1 MNNSNFK
8 ILNELQEGKIKFSFL
23 MSRPQSAQ
31 RDEAYYECFEVYK
44 DIEYPQILSLPLEK
58 NNRAMYIEEKL
69 LDKVLNYLADKLST
83 RESFKQHLKDF
94 EELEK
99 KYLKTASIFPTLKKD
114 KRELLSAFNE
124 FYSTMKGLADFAWA
138 PIAVEKILVPKLI
151 AKLKETHTNAD
162 EIYQSIAAPIKLN
175 QFQKMRID
183 ICEAFLN
190 KKNSEDVIEELVNKY
205 FWYNEYSY
213 VETLCDENY
222 FKNELAKLTE
232 EKAVEEKERIQNEI
246 AISIKNLNEFKSHI
260 KDEEINLLV
269 DVIVEYT
276 YLRTERV
283 DLLKKLQTPA
293 RRMYELIA
301 EILKEET
308 GMNWTRIEVVN
319 LINDEI
325 VSYLSGNSILNFE
338 EIQNRKGFL
347 FYKNLN
353 EEFIITDPDIITNV
367 TKALSSEVVKEIK
380 GSIAFKGIVQGRVS
394 LIYSKEDLGKV
405 EEGSI
410 LVARTTMP
418 DYIHAMEKA
427 LAFVTEEGG
436 ITSHAAIIARELKK
450 PCIVGTGKCMS
461 VLQDGDLVEVD
472 ANTGVVRKIS

>member
-1 MNNSNFK
+1 MNNTRLK
-8 ILNELQEGKIKFSFL
+8 ILNELQDGKIKFSFL
-23 MSRPQSAQ
+23 MSRPQSTQ

-44 DIEYPQILSLPLEK
+44 DLEYPQILSLPLEK

-69 LDKVLNYLADKLST
+69 LDKVLSYLADKLST
-83 RESFKQHLKDF
+83 RNSFNQHLKDF

-99 KYLKTASIFPTLKKD
+99 KYLETASIFPTLQKNKKD
-114 KRELLSAFNE
+114 LLNAFDK

-151 AKLKETHTNAD
+151 AKLKETYTDAD

-183 ICEAFLN
+183 VCNAILN
-190 KKNSEDVIEELVNKY
+190 EENEDYIIKDLVNKY

-222 FKNELAKLTE
+222 FKNELAKLTK
-232 EKAVEEKERIQNEI
+232 EKAIEEKERIQNEV
-246 AISIKNLNEFKSHI
+246 ATSIKKLNEFKSDI

-301 EILKEET
+301 EMLKEET

-325 VSYLSGNSILNFE
+325 TSYLSGDSILNFE
-338 EIQNRKGFL
+338 EIQARKEFL
-347 FYKNLN
+347 FYKSLD
-353 EEFIITDPDIITNV
+353 EEFIINDPKFIADIVKLLNNET
-367 TKALSSEVVKEIK
+367 AKEIK
-380 GSIAFKGIVQGRVS
+380 GSVAFKGIVQGRAS

-410 LVARTTMP
+410 LIARTTMP

-461 VLQDGDLVEVD
+461 ILQDGDLVEVD
-472 ANTGVVRKIS
+472 ANTGIVRKIS

>member
-1 MNNSNFK
+1 MNNLNFK

-23 MSRPQSAQ
+23 MSRPQSTQ
-31 RDEAYYECFEVYK
+31 RDEAYFACFEVYK

-69 LDKVLNYLADKLST
+69 LDKVLNYLADKLSN
-83 RESFKQHLKDF
+83 RDSFKQHLKDF

-99 KYLKTASIFPTLKKD
+99 KYLETASIFPSLQKNKKD
-114 KRELLSAFNE
+114 LLDAFNK

-151 AKLKETHTNAD
+151 AKLKETYTNAD

-183 ICEAFLN
+183 ICDAFIN
-190 KKNSEDVIEELVNKY
+190 DEDVIQDLVDKY

-222 FKNELAKLTE
+222 FKNELAKLTK
-232 EKAVEEKERIQNEI
+232 EKAVEEKERIQNEV
-246 AISIKNLNEFKSHI
+246 ATSIKNFNEFKSHI

-269 DVIVEYT
+269 DAIVEYT

-367 TKALSSEVVKEIK
+367 TKALSNEVIKEIK

-472 ANTGVVRKIS
+472 ANTGIVRKIS